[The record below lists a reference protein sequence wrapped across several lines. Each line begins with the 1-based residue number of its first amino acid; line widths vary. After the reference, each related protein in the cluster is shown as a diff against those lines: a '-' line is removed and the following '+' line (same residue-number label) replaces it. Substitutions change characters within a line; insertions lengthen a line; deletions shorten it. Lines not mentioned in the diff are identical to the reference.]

1 MILHVNA
8 RCRHFYTTR
17 NSIAFRLARLAPTT
31 GGLILSNLQ
40 SHFRR
45 TQEFFSA
52 QEKVPFAFTAGRPFT
67 YIYIGKNP
75 RCCLILLGEW
85 GDEKEKCVQRRV
97 CTSRAWPFSL
107 KRSSCVCVCWSRPDR
122 FYMAAF
128 DRTEALWVIRSRGR
142 FFPVYSCCS
151 RVKTKRNKTKN
162 CEIRNIKKGFSLSAW
177 RRAFRPFHHVP
188 PGRIGIEGAV
198 WGVLV
203 PHLRRQCH
211 SIWFC
216 NENER
221 ERERD
226 ECKEAQKEEGVV
238 WFGRADASLV
248 CLRTQHS
255 AAAGSINNVCC
266 FYSSLSRSLLSIVEK
281 ERIQ

>member
-1 MILHVNA
+1 MRWVRISMSLFEKKNPEFWFVDKSFNAVSLTTSTYTTNYWNCPFKKKNEMILHVNA

-151 RVKTKRNKTKN
+151 RVKTKRNKTKKLWN
-162 CEIRNIKKGFSLSAW
+162 KKHKKRIFAVGLAKSL
-177 RRAFRPFHHVP
+177 
-188 PGRIGIEGAV
+188 
-198 WGVLV
+198 
-203 PHLRRQCH
+203 
-211 SIWFC
+211 
-216 NENER
+216 
-221 ERERD
+221 
-226 ECKEAQKEEGVV
+226 
-238 WFGRADASLV
+238 
-248 CLRTQHS
+248 
-255 AAAGSINNVCC
+255 
-266 FYSSLSRSLLSIVEK
+266 
-281 ERIQ
+281 

>member
-1 MILHVNA
+1 MSSFLHDKKFN
-8 RCRHFYTTR
+8 CIQISQTR
-17 NSIAFRLARLAPTT
+17 SDDDANSIEFAISFPAHSRIFLRSRESAICIYSWPSLH
-31 GGLILSNLQ
+31 LYLHWQKSSVLSH
-40 SHFRR
+40 S
-45 TQEFFSA
+45 
-52 QEKVPFAFTAGRPFT
+52 
-67 YIYIGKNP
+67 I
-75 RCCLILLGEW
+75 
-85 GDEKEKCVQRRV
+85 RRV
-97 CTSRAWPFSL
+97 GRWKRKVRSPSCVHEPSGTFSL

-177 RRAFRPFHHVP
+177 RKAFRPFHHVP
-188 PGRIGIEGAV
+188 PSRIGIEGAV

-221 ERERD
+221 ERER
-226 ECKEAQKEEGVV
+226 
-238 WFGRADASLV
+238 RM
-248 CLRTQHS
+248 
-255 AAAGSINNVCC
+255 
-266 FYSSLSRSLLSIVEK
+266 
-281 ERIQ
+281 